1 MNTQQTQRVA
11 AARKNL
17 FLKAHPHK
25 GSPTYGTP
33 FILHTFE
40 AFTSCISCHSI
51 PLLYLF
57 QNTRFR
63 ERDTTVK
70 GEVGVKFAPSV
81 IMGWDGIKSDCAKN
95 TRVS

>member
-1 MNTQQTQRVA
+1 M
-11 AARKNL
+11 
-17 FLKAHPHK
+17 
-25 GSPTYGTP
+25 Y
-33 FILHTFE
+33 FI
-40 AFTSCISCHSI
+40 CHSI

-70 GEVGVKFAPSV
+70 GEVGVKFASSV
-81 IMGWDGIKSDCAKN
+81 IMGWDGIKSDCIKN

>member
-1 MNTQQTQRVA
+1 M
-11 AARKNL
+11 
-17 FLKAHPHK
+17 
-25 GSPTYGTP
+25 Y
-33 FILHTFE
+33 FI
-40 AFTSCISCHSI
+40 CHSI

>member
-25 GSPTYGTP
+25 GSPTHGTP

-40 AFTSCISCHSI
+40 AFTSCISYVIAFH
-51 PLLYLF
+51 YF
-57 QNTRFR
+57 TFFR
-63 ERDTTVK
+63 TQDLEKEIQQLKER
-70 GEVGVKFAPSV
+70 
-81 IMGWDGIKSDCAKN
+81 
-95 TRVS
+95 